1 MSCVGEPLLVVQI
14 TETIQTTFG
23 AVDFSVTGLDGPP
36 VRGVPVRL
44 ALRTQCWNG
53 IVEDLG
59 MECTSEMPVLVEKF
73 VVKYLL

>member
-36 VRGVPVRL
+36 VGGGPSTTC
-44 ALRTQCWNG
+44 AAY
-53 IVEDLG
+53 
-59 MECTSEMPVLVEKF
+59 SVLERDS
-73 VVKYLL
+73 